1 MVDNTSDSY
10 IKVLKFLTK
19 NPPKTLLWLNDY
31 EFQFAVNNAFS
42 RIIDNDQ

>member
-10 IKVLKFLTK
+10 IKVLFNKK
-19 NPPKTLLWLNDY
+19 SPQTLLWLNDY